1 MFGDRRG
8 TGDSRPSSHV
18 GDTEKCVEGDR
29 VRASMSRT
37 TRWLG
42 LNRGL
47 PVILAVLIAVMATL
61 FATTDTVSAVGE
73 GVTITESGGS
83 TDVTEGGATDTFT
96 VVLDASPSFETVI
109 VFVLSRIHRWT
120 GMDGVRTAEGVR
132 ELQAR

>member
-96 VVLDASPSFETVI
+96 VVLDASPSFE
-109 VFVLSRIHRWT
+109 F
-120 GMDGVRTAEGVR
+120 RTC
-132 ELQAR
+132 

>member
-1 MFGDRRG
+1 MIAA
-8 TGDSRPSSHV
+8 TSAEYSQQSH
-18 GDTEKCVEGDR
+18 DYQ
-29 VRASMSRT
+29 S
-37 TRWLG
+37 WLQSIW
-42 LNRGL
+42 
-47 PVILAVLIAVMATL
+47 VIAVMTTL

-120 GMDGVRTAEGVR
+120 GMDGVKTAEGVR